1 MHIDH
6 IGIAVDNLEEAVK
19 SYEKLLNKRA
29 YKREIVANQKVETV
43 FFQAGESKIE
53 LLGATSADSVI
64 ASFINKKGTGIHHIA
79 FEVKD
84 LDSEMVRLK
93 KEGYRLL
100 SDTPTPGADNK
111 RIVFLHPK
119 DCHGV
124 LIELC
129 ESVK

>member
-124 LIELC
+124 LI
-129 ESVK
+129 